1 MTEQEMIE
9 RIETLE
15 RAMSMLTHPCL
26 TREVDSLNVIIRMQ
40 GEKLEAMRLEDLKK
54 QTSSTTPL
62 HVIANNIEF
71 GHKHG

>member
-1 MTEQEMIE
+1 MTKQEI
-9 RIETLE
+9 IDKLETLE

-40 GEKLEAMRLEDLKK
+40 GEKLEAMRLEDLKR
-54 QTSSTTPL
+54 QTTSTTPL

-71 GHKHG
+71 GHSHD